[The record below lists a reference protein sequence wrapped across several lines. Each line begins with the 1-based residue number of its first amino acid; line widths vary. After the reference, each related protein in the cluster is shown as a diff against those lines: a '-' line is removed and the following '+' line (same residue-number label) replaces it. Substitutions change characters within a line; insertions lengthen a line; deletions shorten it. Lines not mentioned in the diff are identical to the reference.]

1 MEHNE
6 AYYRWLSD
14 LRRMRTIIFDTVELM
29 LDRRALRP
37 DYGWI
42 DLKLD
47 AITGVDQ
54 FDISGARDKDH
65 IYSWIQGRGLEAV
78 VTHIQ
83 WFGDFSGIATP
94 DREALIQLGRSVA
107 HKLIE
112 ARESQGGHFNFILQ
126 TEPGKNGSEKD
137 GRYTMSDIFCARG
150 LYAFHAV
157 FGTTEQHK
165 QSKAWLKAVIA
176 AVISGNFYNDQLG
189 FDKSQYQAYADGRTS
204 YAGHMIALGAVSLL
218 MRLDADDDAITL
230 GRQLVDAV
238 LEKHMNRDHRW
249 TSFPMHTIVEWI
261 AADGNPARDGNGCIA
276 LNPGHAVEFV
286 GLAAQMIDTL
296 RTCYPENRIPV
307 GWMDRI
313 KSLLVPL
320 LAVNLQHGY
329 REPGGI
335 VTSVDAETGS
345 PLHNSMPWWSL
356 PESMR
361 AIALVEHINNPD
373 EWSELGKSWF
383 NRFFD
388 AFDNNY
394 RKPSACK
401 IAMQTIDTRGDSV
414 SIIPATPDLDPGYH
428 TGLSLISCYDIIAK
442 KIPLALESIE
452 VDITPEIG
460 TRLSGHAART
470 RVSEKILD
478 PLMARVCLLETPY
491 AKHLLVSA
499 DLLEL
504 PAISVDRL
512 RGVLSELLD
521 IGKDHMT
528 IATTHTHTAP
538 PVIDLGTLEADG
550 SYFDKISHR
559 IADGCG
565 MLGSNMIFVS
575 ALAVTCSI
583 PLGIN
588 RRYRDADTG
597 SISMRPN
604 PSGSRDDEVNA
615 IVFRDGEEKVRTIFI
630 QTSVH
635 PTTLGVSLALVSA
648 DYPGGITRR
657 LKQHFGEHVVVLPF
671 TGACGD
677 VRPALLDATGAAFR
691 EGDEDDVENMG
702 VRIADEVV
710 KVYANADKSSWSP
723 IQAIRYS
730 SRTIGCAFHSI
741 PTREQLL
748 ALRSTNGIRLAEARR
763 LAQGLDDFMAKHNNP
778 VWDVEVEQSWVDH
791 LLRMESIPTSIEA
804 ELTVLALG
812 DVAVLCMVPGEL
824 FSTIGKRI
832 KDMVP
837 HMPVLVV
844 GYANGSL
851 GYLPGKD
858 AVDEGGYEV
867 AVAYKYYGL
876 PGPFTKDLEDQ
887 LLTTIE
893 TMLGEVD
900 NGQ

>member
-1 MEHNE
+1 MIHDR
-6 AYYRWLSD
+6 AYHRGHSNL
-14 LRRMRTIIFDTVELM
+14 LRMRTIIFDTMQLL

-54 FDISGARDKDH
+54 FDICGVRDKDH
-65 IYSWIQGRGLEAV
+65 VYSWIQGRGLEAV

-83 WFGDFSGIATP
+83 WFDNFSGIPTP
-94 DREALIQLGRSVA
+94 DRQTLVQVGRSVA
-107 HKLIE
+107 HKLIG
-112 ARESQGGHFNFILQ
+112 ARARQGGHFGFVLH
-126 TEPGKNGSEKD
+126 TESAQNVSETD
-137 GRYTMSDIFCARG
+137 SRYTMSDIFCARG

-157 FGTTEQHK
+157 FGTPEQHN

-176 AVISGNFYNDQLG
+176 AVLAGNFYNDQLG
-189 FDKSQYQAYADGRTS
+189 FDKSQYRAYDDGRTS

-218 MRLDADDDAITL
+218 MRLDGDDDAMTL
-230 GRQLVDAV
+230 ARQLVDAV
-238 LEKHMNRDHRW
+238 LEKHMNSDHRW
-249 TSFPMHTIVEWI
+249 SSFPMHTIVEWI
-261 AADGNPARDGNGCIA
+261 AADGNPARDENGCIA

-286 GLAAQMIDTL
+286 GLVAQMIETMC
-296 RTCYPENRIPV
+296 TCYPQNRIPDD
-307 GWMDRI
+307 WIDRT
-313 KSLLVPL
+313 KALLVPL
-320 LAVNLQHGY
+320 VAVNLQHGY
-329 REPGGI
+329 RDPGGI
-335 VTSVDAETGS
+335 VTSVDAETGA

-361 AIALVEHINNPD
+361 AIALVEHLNKPD
-373 EWSELGKSWF
+373 EWSEWGTSWF
-383 NRFFD
+383 NKCLD

-401 IAMQTIDTRGDSV
+401 IPIQTIDTQGNSV

-442 KIPLALESIE
+442 RIPMALESIE

-460 TRLSGHAART
+460 TRVSGHAARN
-470 RVSEKILD
+470 RVTDKILD

-491 AKHLLVSA
+491 EKNLLVSA

-504 PAISVDRL
+504 PSISVDRL
-512 RGVLSELLD
+512 RGVLSDLLAID
-521 IGKDHMT
+521 KDHMT

-538 PVIDLGTLEADG
+538 PVIDLGTLEADV
-550 SYFDKISHR
+550 SYIDRILHR
-559 IADGCG
+559 IADRCRK
-565 MLGSNMIFVS
+565 LGSHMVFVS
-575 ALAVTCSI
+575 ALPVTCSI

-597 SISMRPN
+597 TISMRPN
-604 PSGSRDDEVNA
+604 PSGSRDDEINA
-615 IVFRDGEEKVRTIFI
+615 IVFRDGGETVQTIFI
-630 QTSVH
+630 QTAVH
-635 PTTLGVSLALVSA
+635 PTTLGVSLAVVSA
-648 DYPGGITRR
+648 DYPGAISRR
-657 LKQHFGEHVVVLPF
+657 LKQHFGDHVVVLPF

-677 VRPALLDATGAAFR
+677 VRPALLDATGTAFR
-691 EGDEDDVENMG
+691 DGDEVDVGNMG
-702 VRIADEVV
+702 DRIADEVA
-710 KVYANADKSSWSP
+710 KVYANADNNAWSP
-723 IQAIRYS
+723 IPSLAFS
-730 SRTIGCAFHSI
+730 SKTIECAFDSI
-741 PTREQLL
+741 PTHEQLL
-748 ALRSTNGIRLAEARR
+748 ALRSTNGIRMAEAQR
-763 LAQGLDDFMAKHNNP
+763 LAQGLDDFGAKHNNP
-778 VWDVEVEQSWVDH
+778 VWDVEIEQSWVDH
-791 LLRMESIPTSIEA
+791 LLHIEHIPASTEA
-804 ELTVLALG
+804 ELSVLALG

-832 KDMVP
+832 KGMVS

-858 AVDEGGYEV
+858 AIDEGGYEV

-887 LLTTIE
+887 LLTTIH
-893 TMLGEVD
+893 TMMGDVTD
-900 NGQ
+900 GQ